1 MNTRTNDAPRESTR
15 NGSGG
20 GGGYRGGNN
29 MDMDD
34 DFGRTPDLNSDAP
47 GRRRLGRKRV
57 CRFCADKAL
66 VIDYKDPQ
74 ALKYFVSERGK
85 VVPRRISGNC
95 AKHQRKVTLAI
106 KRARNIALLPFT
118 LGA

>member
-1 MNTRTNDAPRESTR
+1 MNQR
-15 NGSGG
+15 NIEDGG
-20 GGGYRGGNN
+20 GRRRV
-29 MDMDD
+29 DD
-34 DFGRTPDLNSDAP
+34 DRDFGRTPDLNADAP
-47 GRRRLGRKRV
+47 GRRRGAKRV
-57 CRFCADKAL
+57 CKFCADKGV

-95 AKHQRKVTLAI
+95 ALHQRKVTLAI

-118 LGA
+118 VTA

>member
-1 MNTRTNDAPRESTR
+1 MEKRSYDGGGGGGGR
-15 NGSGG
+15 SGG
-20 GGGYRGGNN
+20 GGGGGY
-29 MDMDD
+29 DD
-34 DFGRTPDLNSDAP
+34 DREFGRTPDLNADAP

-74 ALKYFVSERGK
+74 SLKYFVSERGK

-95 AKHQRKVTLAI
+95 ALHQRKVTLSI

-118 LGA
+118 VGA

>member
-1 MNTRTNDAPRESTR
+1 MNERNDS
-15 NGSGG
+15 
-20 GGGYRGGNN
+20 RGGFSTKLG
-29 MDMDD
+29 DDLD

-57 CRFCADKAL
+57 CRYCADKAL

-95 AKHQRKVTLAI
+95 ATHQRKVTLAI